1 MASNQH
7 VVKATLIVVRAD
19 YTEHYLEKGATLPE
33 GVSAADRKRLTEAGL
48 IEKAP
53 APEKPSAPAT
63 GTGDG
68 SQSST
73 PATSTGDGSQASAP
87 K

>member
-1 MASNQH
+1 MATTNQH
-7 VVKATLIVVRAD
+7 VVKATLIVVRVD
-19 YTEHYLEKGATLPE
+19 DTERYLEKGTTLPE

-53 APEKPSAPAT
+53 APQT
-63 GTGDG
+63 T
-68 SQSST
+68 ST
-73 PATSTGDGSQASAP
+73 PATDPANGSQPSEP

>member
-1 MASNQH
+1 MATNQH

-19 YTEHYLEKGATLPE
+19 DTEHYLEKGATLPE
-33 GVSAADRKRLTEAGL
+33 GVTAADRKRLTEAGL

-53 APEKPSAPAT
+53 APEKTSTPAT
-63 GTGDG
+63 GSGDG
-68 SQSST
+68 SQAST
-73 PATSTGDGSQASAP
+73 PATGSGDGSQASAP

>member
-1 MASNQH
+1 MATNQH
-7 VVKATLIVVRAD
+7 VVKATLIVVRVD
-19 YTEHYLEKGATLPE
+19 DTERYLEKGTTLPE

-53 APEKPSAPAT
+53 APEKT
-63 GTGDG
+63 
-68 SQSST
+68 ST
-73 PATSTGDGSQASAP
+73 PATGSANGSQTSEPP

>member
-1 MASNQH
+1 MATNQH
-7 VVKATLIVVRAD
+7 VVKATLIVVRVD
-19 YTEHYLEKGATLPE
+19 DTERYLEKGTTLPE

-53 APEKPSAPAT
+53 APET
-63 GTGDG
+63 T
-68 SQSST
+68 ST
-73 PATSTGDGSQASAP
+73 PATGSANGSQTSEPP